1 MEGKSIVK
9 LSHVVAFLLLASLFK
24 PLTARDLVLKG
35 SDEEIEVLR
44 LPPENENPSLDDSQ
58 PSCKGKHS
66 WPELVGKPAFTAKKI
81 IEKENSAA
89 LVVVLLPGMPATGDF
104 VCGRVRLLVS
114 WNLIVQRTPTMEV
127 CCFVQI
133 TDPSMV

>member
-35 SDEEIEVLR
+35 NDEEIEVLR
-44 LPPENENPSLDDSQ
+44 LPENENALDDSQ

-66 WPELVGKPAFTAKKI
+66 WPELVGKPAFTAQKKI
-81 IEKENSAA
+81 EKQNSAA
-89 LVVVLLPGMPATGDF
+89 LVVVLLPDMPVTQDF
-104 VCGRVRLLVS
+104 VCGRVRLVVN
-114 WNLIVQRTPTMEV
+114 WNLTVQRTPTMEV

-133 TDPSMV
+133 TDPSMI

>member
-1 MEGKSIVK
+1 MEGKRIVK

-35 SDEEIEVLR
+35 NDEEIEVLR
-44 LPPENENPSLDDSQ
+44 LPENENALDDSQ
-58 PSCKGKHS
+58 SSCKGKHS

-81 IEKENSAA
+81 IEKQNSAA
-89 LVVVLLPGMPATGDF
+89 LVVVLLPNMPATQDF
-104 VCGRVRLLVS
+104 VCGRVRLVVN
-114 WNLIVQRTPTMEV
+114 WNLTVQRTPTMEV

-133 TDPSMV
+133 TDPSMI